1 MIKGMAKFRIMFVY
15 GMDERIFDI
24 EFLVEEILVFI
35 EDEGLLYKF
44 F

>member
-1 MIKGMAKFRIMFVY
+1 MIKGMVKFRIMFVY

-24 EFLVEEILVFI
+24 EFLVEEISVFI